1 MSATSSLQDRDN
13 FSHVNVHGPLI
24 PNEGKRVSHA
34 QGIEIRRMLSSV
46 KVIGI
51 TKVIPINDSKIV
63 IHLINGQ
70 EIEIKAIG
78 ESDLQILD
86 NMGGVHHAQQPGL
99 RRVLDQ
105 LSNKGTAPRAG
116 SYFRT

>member
-13 FSHVNVHGPLI
+13 FSHVNFHGLLL
-24 PNEGKRVSHA
+24 PNGGKRVSNNE
-34 QGIEIRRMLSSV
+34 GLEIRRMLSSV
-46 KVIGI
+46 KVIG
-51 TKVIPINDSKIV
+51 TTEVNPKDDTKIV

-86 NMGGVHHAQQPGL
+86 NMGAKYHAQQPEL
-99 RRVLDQ
+99 RRVLDR
-105 LSNKGTAPRAG
+105 LSK
-116 SYFRT
+116 

>member
-1 MSATSSLQDRDN
+1 MPATSSLQDRDN

-24 PNEGKRVSHA
+24 PNEGKRVSNA
-34 QGIEIRRMLSSV
+34 EGIEIRRMLSSV

-51 TKVIPINDSKIV
+51 TKVIPKDDSKIV

-78 ESDLQILD
+78 ESNLQILD
-86 NMGGVHHAQQPGL
+86 NMGAKHHAQQPEL
-99 RRVLDQ
+99 RKVLNR
-105 LSNKGTAPRAG
+105 LSNDIGTKDG
-116 SYFRT
+116 LIL